1 MSYQALARKWRPRDF
16 DAIVGQEH
24 VVRALANA
32 FERDR
37 LHHAYLFSGTRGV
50 GKTTIARIFAK
61 CLNCERGPA
70 ARPCGECGVCRE
82 IDEGRHVDLIEVDAA
97 SRARV
102 EETRDLLDNV
112 QYAPVRAR
120 SKVYLIDEVHMF
132 SRHSFNALLKTLE
145 EPPPHVKF
153 LLATTDPQRLP
164 VTVMSRCLQFGL
176 RRLAVEEIA
185 SELARIAKAEEI
197 EADRAAL
204 GVLAR
209 AADGSMRDALSL
221 LDQAAAY
228 GAGRVAASDVRDLL
242 GTVGRGGLFA
252 LFEALA
258 SRDAAAMIEAL
269 DRLAGEAADFE
280 AVLGEV
286 IESLGRMAALQA
298 VPAGREDDEEVEA
311 LRGFARRI
319 SPEAIQLYYQI
330 GLMGRRDLPYAP
342 HPRGG
347 FEMTM
352 LRMAAFAPASDPA
365 DAPASSPAPPPP
377 RAARTAPRAAPASPE
392 PRETGSAPQPAAGRD
407 PGAGRPPV
415 SARLGHEPAG
425 TAAALDDGPLDDV
438 RVRVEDRLHLGEPDV
453 LAADLAGRSDPAPPP
468 SQPAPSA
475 DGGRP
480 AAGEDTGAKGPAPAE
495 PSAVSLPAS
504 THPGSDSAPASPPP
518 SERSPEERERG
529 GSLSPPDWPEVCERL
544 VLNGVTGQLA
554 RNCTV
559 GRHSGGDVVLEL
571 RPEHAQLL
579 NSGTRDALKAALSDY
594 LGHPIR
600 LRVAVADRK
609 GESPAEQNE
618 REENERVR
626 RAAAELRAVPDY
638 QDLLARFEGNVRS
651 IRPPD

>member
-32 FERDR
+32 FERGR

-70 ARPCGECGVCRE
+70 ARPCGGCGACRE

-164 VTVMSRCLQFGL
+164 VTVTSRCLQFGL

-185 SELARIAKAEEI
+185 AELARIAKAEEV
-197 EADRAAL
+197 EAEPPAL

-242 GTVGRGGLFA
+242 GTVGRARLFA

-258 SRDAAAMIEAL
+258 ARDAAAMIEAL

-286 IESLGRMAALQA
+286 IEALGRMAALQV
-298 VPAGREDDEEVEA
+298 VPAGRGDDEEVEA
-311 LRGFARRI
+311 LRDFARRI
-319 SPEAIQLYYQI
+319 SPEAVQLYYQI
-330 GLMGRRDLPYAP
+330 GLMGRRDLPFAP
-342 HPRGG
+342 HPRGA

-352 LRMAAFAPASDPA
+352 LRMAAFAPAPDPA
-365 DAPASSPAPPPP
+365 GAAPASSPAPPAPP
-377 RAARTAPRAAPASPE
+377 APARTASRAASASPE
-392 PRETGSAPQPAAGRD
+392 PRDAGSAAPSAPGRRT
-407 PGAGRPPV
+407 GGGRPPV
-415 SARLGHEPAG
+415 SARSAREPAD
-425 TAAALDDGPLDDV
+425 AASAP
-438 RVRVEDRLHLGEPDV
+438 P
-453 LAADLAGRSDPAPPP
+453 AGRPGPAPP
-468 SQPAPSA
+468 
-475 DGGRP
+475 GGRP
-480 AAGEDTGAKGPAPAE
+480 APPAVRPLPTAVRPSGGEDAGAEDPAPVK
-495 PSAVSLPAS
+495 PPAGS
-504 THPGSDSAPASPPP
+504 TPAPMDPGSASPPASPHPP
-518 SERSPEERERG
+518 ERFTGERG
-529 GSLSPPDWPEVCERL
+529 RGAGLSPPDWPEVCERL
-544 VLNGVTGQLA
+544 ALEGVAGQLA
-554 RNCTV
+554 RNCVV
-559 GRHSGGDVVLEL
+559 GRHSGDHVVLEL

-579 NSGTRDALKAALSDY
+579 NPGTRDALEESLRGYFGRS
-594 LGHPIR
+594 IR
-600 LRVAVADRK
+600 LRVTVADRE
-609 GESPAEQNE
+609 GESPAERSE
-618 REENERVR
+618 REKDERIR
-626 RAAAELRAVPDY
+626 RTAAELRTVPDY
-638 QDLLARFEGNVRS
+638 QDLLARFEGNIRS
-651 IRPPD
+651 IQPPD